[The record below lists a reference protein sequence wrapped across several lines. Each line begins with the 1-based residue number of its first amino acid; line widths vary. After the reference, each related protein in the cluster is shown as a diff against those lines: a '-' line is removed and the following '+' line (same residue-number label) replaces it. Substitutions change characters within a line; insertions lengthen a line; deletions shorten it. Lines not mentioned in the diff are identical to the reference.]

1 MPKINETLNGKV
13 YESAKDIAEAFEIPI
28 NKVYSFTSRK
38 LHGDKMVNAINQYKE
53 ESHNAKPL
61 KKEITVLGIQAESIT
76 ELANL
81 LKLRPGYI
89 YNLRYKYKDESEF
102 LQNLEARLSKKFAL
116 SKASMRKKSL
126 WKDIKL
132 SDKTFPNVKSIIDE
146 YNIPQPYVS
155 LWLESSKSANEFAQK
170 VRDYANNN
178 NIIPKS
184 NGVTKSTV
192 KYETPQNENVK
203 SNNPIDE
210 LHNPS
215 IQKIGALSNLLIQVI
230 SEYTGQKFDISAFES
245 AYDKGID
252 LKLSQFIKSN
262 ADEKSLSQ
270 QAKLQA
276 ELQDLKKSE
285 SSEIEN
291 LKSENEKL
299 AEQLQKLTSDFNIR
313 KTNDAKQR
321 ENLNHILEAISDK
334 LSDQKKHW
342 WQKL

>member
-1 MPKINETLNGKV
+1 MPKINEKLNGKV
-13 YESAKDIAEAFEIPI
+13 YASAKDIADAFEIPI

-38 LHGDKMVNAINQYKE
+38 LHGDAMVDAINQYKS
-53 ESHNAKPL
+53 ESHNATPI
-61 KKEITVLGIQAESIT
+61 KKEISVLGIQAKSIN

-102 LQNLEARLSKKFAL
+102 LQKLEARLSKKFAL
-116 SKASMRKKSL
+116 SKASLRKKSL
-126 WKDIKL
+126 WKDINISGK
-132 SDKTFPNVKSIIDE
+132 KFPNVKSIIDE
-146 YNIPQPYVS
+146 YAIPVPYVS

-170 VRDYANNN
+170 VSEYADNDNNV
-178 NIIPKS
+178 PKS
-184 NGVTKSTV
+184 KGVSEPTV
-192 KYETPQNENVK
+192 KSETPQNENVK

-276 ELQDLKKSE
+276 ELQDLQKSE
-285 SSEIEN
+285 SLEIEN

-321 ENLNHILEAISDK
+321 ENLNHILESISDK